1 MGAAVSFGLSFI
13 TATVLLVDLLRAPAG
28 SSSPDL
34 GAPLYLLFAGTL
46 GGIALSAVVAWQ
58 LMEPFSSTYRRGGL
72 AVVSAFATVLLM
84 LVCMPVNQLFG
95 RVGLLVLLGIAI
107 LIAFLLTR
115 RARRLVVDA

>member
-1 MGAAVSFGLSFI
+1 MSFGLSLI

-28 SSSPDL
+28 TSSPDL
-34 GAPLYLLFAGTL
+34 GAPLYILFAGTL
-46 GGIALSAVVAWQ
+46 GGVVLSGVVAWR

-95 RVGLLVLLGIAI
+95 RTGLLVLLGIAG
-107 LIAFLLTR
+107 LTTLLLVR
-115 RARRLVVDA
+115 RAHRLAVGA